1 MKISAFAGKLSV
13 LAVSALLACFALA
26 ACGGDSSSATA
37 NLKDGTYTAQS
48 SVYEGD
54 DQGGSGYGVITIT
67 VTDGKIS
74 QAEFLTYEPDGTLK
88 DENYGKTANNN
99 QDFYNKAQKAVA
111 ACKQYAADLV
121 SKGSVDNVDVISGAT
136 ISYKEF
142 QEAADAALAD
152 ASK

>member
-1 MKISAFAGKLSV
+1 MKSSAIAIKLPLVVASI
-13 LAVSALLACFALA
+13 LLA
-26 ACGGDSSSATA
+26 ACALVACGGSSPQAA
-37 NLKDGTYTAQS
+37 LKDGTYTAQS
-48 SVYEGD
+48 SVYDGD
-54 DQGGSGYGVITIT
+54 DQGGSGYGVITLT
-67 VTDGKIS
+67 VKDGKIS
-74 QAEFLTYEPDGTLK
+74 EAEFLTYEPNGTLK

-121 SKGSVDNVDVISGAT
+121 AKGSVDNVDVISGAT

-142 QEAADAALAD
+142 QEAADAALAE

>member
-1 MKISAFAGKLSV
+1 MSASKTVGKLSV
-13 LAVSALLACFALA
+13 LVACALA
-26 ACGGDSSSATA
+26 ACVALSACAGGSSAQA
-37 NLKDGTYTAQS
+37 ELKDGTYTAQS

-54 DQGGSGYGVITIT
+54 DQGGSGYGVITVT

-88 DENYGKTANNN
+88 DENYGKTANTN

-121 SKGSVDNVDVISGAT
+121 AKGTVDNVDVISGAT

-142 QEAADAALAD
+142 QEAADAALVD